1 MSLYNDPQWI
11 KDSQIYQNDI
21 LKFSV
26 DAFRF
31 QPTWQQ
37 ALLFENS
44 EVMGSRIS
52 VKYGWG
58 CNDSMIEAYA
68 VIALHNL
75 LFRKDSAT
83 IIMTPSDNNS
93 HAVIYSVIEQL
104 IKRLGLNKLSYLSKY
119 ITKNQKMFSIKKY
132 EYFTYIK
139 IIKDTSSV
147 GPISIAGILN
157 HNYLFIAF
165 DVERIEDE
173 WLSVGLSNMA
183 QPENRC
189 IFSQRMDTDIL
200 KTGQFYQF
208 TKHEN
213 WKQFTFSSV
222 EDPNHVW
229 SEQDKFAM
237 KIGLKSCVIDGEF
250 HKSSNFFAY
259 STSFENA
266 LRSIKPNQSPV
277 DSGQLVLSIQSFSG
291 ERAVMALSLVD
302 KRDCVEVV
310 DIPFYKDFSLN
321 SMFLII
327 KNLLQQHPTMNILL
341 NCSGEGALLK
351 KLLEENQI
359 DFEPMLWGGA
369 CFKQKNRDKY
379 FNKRAFAFKKFQTA
393 IEKGKFMISTNKKQS
408 RYLKEAVNIPHHIND
423 SGQYKIPSRDE
434 MRLANLQ
441 PLNLS
446 SVFASYFMNE

>member
-37 ALLFENS
+37 TLLFENS

-93 HAVIYSVIEQL
+93 HAVIYSVIEQF

-165 DVERIEDE
+165 DAERIEDE

-189 IFSQRMDTDIL
+189 IFSQKMDTDIL

-213 WKQFTFSSV
+213 WKHFTFSSA

-229 SEQDKFAM
+229 SEQDQFAM
-237 KIGLKSCVIDGEF
+237 KIGLKPCVIDGEYY
-250 HKSSNFFAY
+250 KASSFYTY
-259 STSFENA
+259 SVNLENA
-266 LRSIKPNQSPV
+266 LATLKNQSQF
-277 DSGQLVLSIQSFSG
+277 DTKEYVLSIQAIDQQRSVIGLF
-291 ERAVMALSLVD
+291 RLSSKGQIELI
-302 KRDCVEVV
+302 
-310 DIPFYKDFSLN
+310 DIPYFKEFDLN
-321 SMFLII
+321 RMFEII
-327 KNLLQQHPTMNILL
+327 KVLIEKYQKIRVIL
-341 NCSGEGALLK
+341 NCSGTGIILK
-351 KLLEENQI
+351 KLLEKCEIHFENMSLGS
-359 DFEPMLWGGA
+359 P
-369 CFKQKNRDKY
+369 CFSQNDRNKYKNRSAK
-379 FNKRAFAFKKFQTA
+379 AFKKFQDC
-393 IEKGKFMISTNKKQS
+393 ILDSKFSIKSEKKHKRII
-408 RYLKEAVNIPHHIND
+408 KELINIPHYINC
-423 SGQYKIPSRDE
+423 SGKYAIPTLEERIKLE
-434 MRLANLQ
+434 MQ
-441 PLNLS
+441 DLNLALTIAAC
-446 SVFASYFMNE
+446 FIE